1 MKKETKTIG
10 MKLKKARQ
18 TLDLTLKDVGEAIG
32 ISPQAVQYLESKSE
46 TKIIDYIQFLR
57 KNGIDLNKIFEE

>member
-1 MKKETKTIG
+1 MKKETITIG
-10 MKLKKARQ
+10 LKLKKARQ

-32 ISPQAVQYLESKSE
+32 ISPQAVQYLERKSE
-46 TKIIDYIQFLR
+46 AKIIDYIQFLR